1 MNRRVLMQVLSLL
14 HRAEAMIALELMESG
29 PENSR
34 EEVAPSDRSPQRD
47 CKAGRLA
54 AAALAVCLAA
64 CAAKPAIAP
73 EPRVVTVE
81 VPRIVEVRCNDQRPP
96 APDFPDDDQKLSSIP
111 DDDFFTLAKVYRAAR
126 DLYRAR
132 LAVDDVQIKGCAA
145 EQ

>member
-1 MNRRVLMQVLSLL
+1 MGQLKNAGPKGLNSEGDDGRVGFLLLLAYVL
-14 HRAEAMIALELMESG
+14 ALTIL
-29 PENSR
+29 
-34 EEVAPSDRSPQRD
+34 
-47 CKAGRLA
+47 
-54 AAALAVCLAA
+54 LAA
-64 CAAKPAIAP
+64 CATKPAIAP

-81 VPRIVEVRCNDQRPP
+81 VPRIVEVRCKDQRPD